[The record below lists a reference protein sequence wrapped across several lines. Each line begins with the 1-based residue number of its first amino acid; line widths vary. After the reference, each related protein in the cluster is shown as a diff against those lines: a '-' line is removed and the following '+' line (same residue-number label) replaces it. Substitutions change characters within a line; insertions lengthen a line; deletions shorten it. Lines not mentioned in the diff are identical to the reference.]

1 MSENLLTSGNP
12 FPAKTPPAT
21 TVSVVLLVENDVIER
36 GSKAAHLRASGF
48 AVIEAEDGEA
58 ARRVLGSVAVNVVF
72 VDISMS
78 DPMDGLALLRWLRE
92 HHPSVE
98 VISTSATEEN
108 IPSDGFGIF
117 LSKPYRLVDLDF
129 CLRKVLAT
137 SNIPSNQTGNAITAD
152 PRKTVSPDL
161 VKAQPAS
168 ARPNSAA
175 GPEAVGRDAV
185 CKPAITELSRRL
197 AERVARQRA
206 VDPAAAKAPRR
217 AALEAYDLARTRRR
231 RWALGFA
238 MGGIVGSA
246 IVCLVPWMGLRAVP
260 PSSNAALPQPPP
272 ALSMAVATP
281 IPALLDSVSPE
292 PSPPPFQATNAAYAP
307 DVASMA
313 TQAAPPVDAQQ
324 VHVEPVKNQVPLGR
338 DEAIEIQA
346 RLRSFGFNPG
356 PVDGDPGAMTE
367 GAIRRYQQNR
377 GQPQTGSAD
386 RELLE
391 RLRNDPKPKIVQRI
405 AGQYARPASSLEPR
419 RTNPFEFVRS
429 AGDRFGQWLDAKLR

>member
-78 DPMDGLALLRWLRE
+78 DPMDGVALLRWLRE

-129 CLRKVLAT
+129 CLRKVLA
-137 SNIPSNQTGNAITAD
+137 SSSILSHQTGNAITTD
-152 PRKTVSPDL
+152 PRKTASPDL
-161 VKAQPAS
+161 VKAQPARP
-168 ARPNSAA
+168 RPNSVA
-175 GPEAVGRDAV
+175 GSEADGRDAV
-185 CKPAITELSRRL
+185 AKPAIAELSRRL
-197 AERVARQRA
+197 AERVARQQA
-206 VDPAAAKAPRR
+206 VDPAAAKAARR
-217 AALEAYDLARTRRR
+217 AALEAYDLARARRR

-238 MGGIVGSA
+238 MAGIVGSA
-246 IVCLVPWMGLRAVP
+246 VVCLVPWVGTKAVP
-260 PSSNAALPQPPP
+260 PSLNAALPEPPP
-272 ALSMAVATP
+272 VLSMAIATP
-281 IPALLDSVSPE
+281 KPALLNSVSPE
-292 PSPPPFQATNAAYAP
+292 PSPPPFQATNAAY
-307 DVASMA
+307 MA
-313 TQAAPPVDAQQ
+313 TQAAPPVDVQQ
-324 VHVEPVKNQVPLGR
+324 VVVEPVKNQTPLGR
-338 DEAIEIQA
+338 DEAREIQA

-367 GAIRRYQQNR
+367 VAIRRYQQNR

-386 RELLE
+386 RDLLE
-391 RLRNDPKPKIVQRI
+391 RLRHDPKPKIVQRI
-405 AGQYARPASSLEPR
+405 AGPYARPTPSREPPR
-419 RTNPFEFVRS
+419 ANPFEFVRS
-429 AGDRFGQWLDAKLR
+429 AGDRLGQWLDAKLR